1 MSTPVLELRGIVK
14 TFGAT
19 RALDGASLRVA
30 AGSVH
35 GLVGENGAGKSTLIK
50 VLAGIHRPDAGSL
63 LLDGQPH
70 GHFSPRQVERLGI
83 GFIHQERLLPARF
96 TEIGRAHV

>member
-35 GLVGENGAGKSTLIK
+35 GLVGENGA
-50 VLAGIHRPDAGSL
+50 
-63 LLDGQPH
+63 
-70 GHFSPRQVERLGI
+70 
-83 GFIHQERLLPARF
+83 
-96 TEIGRAHV
+96 